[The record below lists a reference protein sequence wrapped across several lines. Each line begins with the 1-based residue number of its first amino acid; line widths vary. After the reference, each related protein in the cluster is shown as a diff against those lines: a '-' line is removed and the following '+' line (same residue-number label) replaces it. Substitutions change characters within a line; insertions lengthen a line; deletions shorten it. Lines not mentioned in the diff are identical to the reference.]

1 MIIQERIEAVGNASY
16 LHSRVS
22 PSTYAYGYFFI
33 PTMKCGR
40 LFTVLSANK
49 KSCPRNPHPA
59 WNIKNIR
66 VSESNPAEGISPYAA
81 VRPLVNSITAFA
93 TTVR

>member
-33 PTMKCGR
+33 PTMKCGLS

-49 KSCPRNPHPA
+49 SHPRNPHPA

>member
-22 PSTYAYGYFFI
+22 PSTYAYGYFFHSHNEVRPSLHRSEREKVVHEI
-33 PTMKCGR
+33 LIRPGILKIFEYPSPTQLK
-40 LFTVLSANK
+40 
-49 KSCPRNPHPA
+49 
-59 WNIKNIR
+59 
-66 VSESNPAEGISPYAA
+66 ESLPYAA